1 MWKRK
6 CEELIE
12 KNNNLEEQILKMK
25 VLPNVRTLETIL
37 TPGQIRLLLNPS
49 KRKIH
54 WNADDIA
61 SAISL
66 RSVSSK
72 AYRYLRN
79 HNFPL
84 PGLSTLRD
92 WARCFNVD
100 PGPLV
105 DVMRMLKIKAKG
117 MSEWDRLTVLS
128 FDEIYISN
136 KVSIDQAN
144 QQVVGPH
151 RACQVIMARGLV
163 GKWKQPVYYDYD
175 RNMTKEIMFDI
186 ISRLYHSSLIVIAV
200 TSDMGTGN
208 IGFWNQV
215 GIGFNKN
222 VYFFHPEDD
231 NLKIHVFA
239 DVPHLL
245 KLARNHF
252 LDHGFT
258 INGVKVDRACLEKL
272 LTASK
277 SELTI
282 AFKINRY
289 HLDIKGTERQKVL
302 PAVQLFS
309 NQVAKAIKW
318 CGEYSTLMDG
328 LQWEKCAETIK
339 LFNDW
344 FDLFNADS
352 MFGSISGKNA
362 YGMNVEDQLSLINRM
377 DTCMSLMRVGTH
389 SNLIQFQK

>member
-1 MWKRK
+1 
-6 CEELIE
+6 
-12 KNNNLEEQILKMK
+12 
-25 VLPNVRTLETIL
+25 
-37 TPGQIRLLLNPS
+37 
-49 KRKIH
+49 
-54 WNADDIA
+54 
-61 SAISL
+61 
-66 RSVSSK
+66 
-72 AYRYLRN
+72 
-79 HNFPL
+79 
-84 PGLSTLRD
+84 
-92 WARCFNVD
+92 
-100 PGPLV
+100 
-105 DVMRMLKIKAKG
+105 MLKIKAKG

-239 DVPHLL
+239 DVPHRQ

-252 LDHGFT
+252 WIMDLQLMACMPGKIVDS
-258 INGVKVDRACLEKL
+258 IKVGVDNCFQNKSLPSRYKGDREA
-272 LTASK
+272 
-277 SELTI
+277 
-282 AFKINRY
+282 
-289 HLDIKGTERQKVL
+289 KGIT
-302 PAVQLFS
+302 
-309 NQVAKAIKW
+309 
-318 CGEYSTLMDG
+318 CGN
-328 LQWEKCAETIK
+328 CFPIK
-339 LFNDW
+339 LQ
-344 FDLFNADS
+344 
-352 MFGSISGKNA
+352 K
-362 YGMNVEDQLSLINRM
+362 QLSGVENIL
-377 DTCMSLMRVGTH
+377 H
-389 SNLIQFQK
+389 

>member
-1 MWKRK
+1 
-6 CEELIE
+6 
-12 KNNNLEEQILKMK
+12 
-25 VLPNVRTLETIL
+25 
-37 TPGQIRLLLNPS
+37 
-49 KRKIH
+49 
-54 WNADDIA
+54 
-61 SAISL
+61 
-66 RSVSSK
+66 
-72 AYRYLRN
+72 
-79 HNFPL
+79 
-84 PGLSTLRD
+84 
-92 WARCFNVD
+92 
-100 PGPLV
+100 
-105 DVMRMLKIKAKG
+105 MLKIKAKG

-239 DVPHLL
+239 DVPHRL

-389 SNLIQFQK
+389 SNLIQFQKGILLTNASIVSMYKYLQETYKLEYIVTYRLNQDVLENFFSYIRGMGGANEHPSPLDIKYRLR